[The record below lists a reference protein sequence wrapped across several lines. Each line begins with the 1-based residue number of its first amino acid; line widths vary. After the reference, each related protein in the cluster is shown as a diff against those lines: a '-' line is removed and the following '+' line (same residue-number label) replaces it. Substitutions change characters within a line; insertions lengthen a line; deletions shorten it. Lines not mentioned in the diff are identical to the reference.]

1 MTGIFPALFKPYI
14 HDFSGKEKRRPKLI
28 INRISHF
35 HELANTVLDFIF
47 YDFVKKYIKQV

>member
-1 MTGIFPALFKPYI
+1 MISL
-14 HDFSGKEKRRPKLI
+14 ERRNAGPKLI